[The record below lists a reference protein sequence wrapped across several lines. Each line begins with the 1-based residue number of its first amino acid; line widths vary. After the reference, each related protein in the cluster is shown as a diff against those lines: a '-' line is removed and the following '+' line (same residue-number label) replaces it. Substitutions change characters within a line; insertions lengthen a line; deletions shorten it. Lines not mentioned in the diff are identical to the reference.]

1 MAARTINYHGGE
13 KIYNKEKVDAI
24 LQEAVDILNAKDEE
38 LDAKIDTKQD
48 KLTFDEEP
56 LPESENPVKSKGIYE
71 AIRNAASVP
80 VGETMFWFFTECEER
95 TLHSDSP
102 FEFDV
107 QGKHYSVEVPD
118 ATAKLQIAIDVPE
131 CWHALNG
138 RAELVAADYPELATL
153 MPDNITKDGKIWL
166 PYVRHKIIKVRY

>member
-1 MAARTINYHGGE
+1 MSARIINYHGGE
-13 KIYNKEKVDAI
+13 KIYNKERVDALI
-24 LQEAVDILNAKDEE
+24 AETNALIEDLEE
-38 LDAKIDTKQD
+38 RKQD
-48 KLTFDEEP
+48 VLTFDDEP
-56 LPESENPVKSKGIYE
+56 LHDSDNPVKSKGIYE

-102 FEFDV
+102 FEFAV

-118 ATAKLQIAIDVPE
+118 ATAKLQIAINVPE

>member
-13 KIYNKEKVDAI
+13 RIYNKERVDALI
-24 LQEAVDILNAKDEE
+24 AETNNLIEDLEAR
-38 LDAKIDTKQD
+38 KQD
-48 KLTFDEEP
+48 MLTFDEEP
-56 LPESENPVKSKGIYE
+56 LPESENPVKSRGIYE

-80 VGETMFWFFTECEER
+80 VGETMFWFFTEYEER

-107 QGKHYSVEVPD
+107 QGRHYSVEVPD
-118 ATAKLQIAIDVPE
+118 ATAKLQVAIDVPE

-138 RAELVAADYPELATL
+138 RAELVAADYPELAAL

>member
-13 KIYNKEKVDAI
+13 RIYNKERVDALI
-24 LQEAVDILNAKDEE
+24 AEINNLIEDLEVR
-38 LDAKIDTKQD
+38 KQD
-48 KLTFDEEP
+48 MLTFDEEP
-56 LPESENPVKSKGIYE
+56 LPESENPVKSRGIYE

-107 QGKHYSVEVPD
+107 QGRHYSVEVPD
-118 ATAKLQIAIDVPE
+118 ATAKLQVAINVPE

-138 RAELVAADYPELATL
+138 RAELVAADYPELAAL

>member
-13 KIYNKEKVDAI
+13 KIYNKERVDALI
-24 LQEAVDILNAKDEE
+24 AETNALIEDLEE
-38 LDAKIDTKQD
+38 RKQD
-48 KLTFDEEP
+48 VLTFDDEP
-56 LPESENPVKSKGIYE
+56 LHDSDNPVKSKGIYE

-118 ATAKLQIAIDVPE
+118 ATAKLQVAIDVPE